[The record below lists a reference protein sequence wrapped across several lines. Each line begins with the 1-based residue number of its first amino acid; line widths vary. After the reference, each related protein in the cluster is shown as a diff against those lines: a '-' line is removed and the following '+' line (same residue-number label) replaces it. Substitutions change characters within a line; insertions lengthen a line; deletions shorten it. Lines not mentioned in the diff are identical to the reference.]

1 MHCSNCGKPMEGQFC
16 GECGARNEPTTGL
29 GEQFVAPQKKSR
41 LTLIL
46 SLVLAVLVIV
56 FSGVAIGQNAMAN
69 SHKALALNAAAK
81 GSYALSQVTYY
92 EDLAASNR
100 SLASAD
106 EVYKTS
112 CYYNVWCSVATY
124 RSWINLINMLNDN
137 AAEDDAKA
145 VEWKTTANNWAITE
159 SSQRSQQKAS
169 EIARGVSIGFAIAS
183 ALGLVVFNIVRASRK
198 RKALAA

>member
-1 MHCSNCGKPMEGQFC
+1 MHCSNCGKPVEGQFC
-16 GECGARNEPTTGL
+16 GECGARNEPITGF

-56 FSGVAIGQNAMAN
+56 FSGVAIGQNSLAN
-69 SHKALALNAAAK
+69 SHKAQALNAAAK
-81 GSYALSQVTYY
+81 GSYARTQVTYY

-100 SLASAD
+100 SLAAAD

-112 CYYNVWCSVATY
+112 CYYNMWCSVATY
-124 RSWINLINMLNDN
+124 RGWINLINMLNDN
-137 AAEDDAKA
+137 AAEDDTKA
-145 VEWKTTANNWAITE
+145 AEWKTTANNWAITE
-159 SSQRSQQKAS
+159 SSHRSQQKSA
-169 EIARGVSIGFAIAS
+169 EIARGVSIGFAVAS